1 MAAAPLKKKAPE
13 VQAAPGSQ
21 AQLVADHSLI
31 VTDASGSCLAL
42 LGVRP
47 ETIIGGQLSEA
58 LARSL
63 NFVAGGS
70 GPSPLTLSVARGA
83 SSGTLTITF
92 TNGPA

>member
-1 MAAAPLKKKAPE
+1 
-13 VQAAPGSQ
+13 VFHAAPGSQ
-21 AQLVADHSLI
+21 AQLVADRSLI

-47 ETIIGGQLSEA
+47 ETVIGGQLSEA

-63 NFVAGGS
+63 SFVAGGS

-92 TNGPA
+92 KNGPA